1 MTAVRMT
8 DENVF
13 DCITL
18 GVKNPNKNT
27 NEVIELIDQINGYK
41 YDVVINNNK
50 DLNHLDFLAQN
61 FMQDLI
67 DGKFNKE

>member
-1 MTAVRMT
+1 MT

-18 GVKNPNKNT
+18 GVKNPNKDT

-61 FMQDLI
+61 FMQNLI